1 MLTVFTLTTE
11 SVVLNK
17 NALIEGLIKRLADGD
32 NRAIGELY
40 DLIRTDVFAYAFSK
54 MGNSVDAEDV
64 MQETFIKVYKF
75 ARQYEPKGKPLAWIF
90 TIEINLIRRYY
101 QIANRTVAIEDE
113 VFNDDG
119 FEQKILNDAFLQQ
132 MLSNLT
138 EEEREIIV
146 LHAVSGLKHREIS
159 QLIEKP
165 LATVISKYNRAVK
178 KLQEIAKEVKQ

>member
-1 MLTVFTLTTE
+1 M
-11 SVVLNK
+11 
-17 NALIEGLIKRLADGD
+17 
-32 NRAIGELY
+32 
-40 DLIRTDVFAYAFSK
+40 
-54 MGNSVDAEDV
+54 
-64 MQETFIKVYKF
+64 
-75 ARQYEPKGKPLAWIF
+75 AWIF

-113 VFNDDG
+113 VFKDDG

>member
-1 MLTVFTLTTE
+1 MADIPH
-11 SVVLNK
+11 
-17 NALIEGLIKRLADGD
+17 ALQLDRWIREMARGDRDALARIYEAAGT
-32 NRAIGELY
+32 A
-40 DLIRTDVFAYAFSK
+40 VFAYAL
-54 MGNSVDAEDV
+54 SVLKNRSDAEDV
-64 MQETFIKVYKF
+64 LQESFLRICRAAADY
-75 ARQYEPKGKPLAWIF
+75 RPQGKPLAWIF